1 MDMKWWILL
10 AVVAVVVVPIKLK
23 ILKKIIEKRDQDID
37 E

>member
-1 MDMKWWILL
+1 MNIKWWILL

-23 ILKKIIEKRDQDID
+23 ILKKVLERKKHEID

>member
-23 ILKKIIEKRDQDID
+23 ILKKIMEKRDQDID